1 MRISNS
7 TQEITSE
14 WSPNVD
20 IKKNGKIVGIIE
32 LVTVKGKKGMKTVK
46 AKLDTGTDRTCVD
59 YDLAAEVGL
68 GPLVDTIKVRSASGK
83 NPETHILAEAEIIIH
98 QQHFSL
104 PVSLEDRSRMK
115 HEVLIGRDLLEMS
128 VFLIN
133 PRKIVEDKI
142 ETNNR

>member
-1 MRISNS
+1 MRISTS

-14 WSPNVD
+14 WLPKMD
-20 IKKNGKIVGIIE
+20 TKKDGKIVGIIE

-59 YDLAAEVGL
+59 YNLAAEVGL
-68 GPLVDTIKVRSASGK
+68 GPLIDTIKVRSTSGK

-115 HEVLIGRDLLEMS
+115 YEVLIGRDLLERS

-133 PRKIVEDKI
+133 PRKITEDKI
-142 ETNNR
+142 

>member
-1 MRISNS
+1 MSLTS
-7 TQEITSE
+7 TQEISSE
-14 WSPNVD
+14 LLPKVD
-20 IKKNGKIVGIIE
+20 TKKDGKIVGIIE

-68 GPLVDTIKVRSASGK
+68 GPLIDTIKVRSTSGT

-98 QQHFSL
+98 QQYFIL

-115 HEVLIGRDLLEMS
+115 YEVLIGKDLLERS
-128 VFLIN
+128 DFLID
-133 PRKIVEDKI
+133 PRKITEDKI
-142 ETNNR
+142 

>member
-14 WSPNVD
+14 WLTKMNT
-20 IKKNGKIVGIIE
+20 KKDGKIIGIIE

-59 YDLAAEVGL
+59 YQLATEVGL
-68 GPLVDTIKVRSASGK
+68 GPLIDTIKVRSASGK

-133 PRKIVEDKI
+133 PRKIIEDKI

>member
-1 MRISNS
+1 MRLSDS

-14 WSPNVD
+14 WLPRMD
-20 IKKNGKIVGIIE
+20 IKKDGKIVGIIE

-68 GPLVDTIKVRSASGK
+68 GPLVDTIKVRSTSGNK
-83 NPETHILAEAEIIIH
+83 PETHLLAEAEIIIH

-104 PVSLEDRSRMK
+104 PVSLEDRSKMK
-115 HEVLIGRDLLEMS
+115 YDVLIGRDLLERS
-128 VFLIN
+128 IFLIA
-133 PRKIVEDKI
+133 PQKSVKD
-142 ETNNR
+142 

>member
-1 MRISNS
+1 
-7 TQEITSE
+7 
-14 WSPNVD
+14 VD
-20 IKKNGKIVGIIE
+20 IRKDGKIVGIIE
-32 LVTVKGKKGMKTVK
+32 LVTVKGEKGMKTVK

-142 ETNNR
+142 ERNNR

>member
-1 MRISNS
+1 MD
-7 TQEITSE
+7 T
-14 WSPNVD
+14 
-20 IKKNGKIVGIIE
+20 KKDGKIVGIIE
-32 LVTVKGKKGMKTVK
+32 LVTVRGKKGMKTVK

-68 GPLVDTIKVRSASGK
+68 GPLIDTIKVRSASGT

-98 QQHFSL
+98 QQYFIL

-115 HEVLIGRDLLEMS
+115 YEVLIGRDLLERS

-133 PRKIVEDKI
+133 PRKITEDKI
-142 ETNNR
+142 